1 MNSSLNKTPFL
12 ACEGVSVQF
21 FDRDAPVLREMNVA
35 IEKNEAVLLLGPSG
49 SGKSTLLQVLSGII
63 PRSIEAWFKGTV
75 TRPERVGVMFQDP
88 DAQFCMLTVEDEIAF
103 SLENRLV
110 PGSEMR
116 GIIEKVMRD
125 VRLDVPLTT
134 PIRELSGGLKQ
145 RLALACL
152 LALEPEVLFVDEP
165 TAQLD
170 PLNTQLVIEDL
181 RRLKGQKTLVTIE
194 HKLDGVVEWVDRVL
208 LFNAQGQLYA
218 EGAPLN
224 VLREHAEMIREY
236 GIWQPKLWPVTWAE
250 LLATVKHPLAD
261 RLERQFAEN
270 ARRTGAD
277 LMETSQSVSDSQNS
291 GKSQSAPPASASAA
305 PIAVQNSFESQAAP
319 QARPAAAPILEVRN
333 ADLRYKNGHVVWQG
347 MNVSVQ
353 PGEWV
358 AILGPNGA
366 GKSTLLKMAGGLME
380 PTKGQVFLKGK
391 ELGKYRTPELYDA
404 VGFVFQNPE
413 HQFIADTVFEE
424 AAFGGKVAGWEP
436 ERMERESVQLLTDFR
451 LLDLREKNPFTL
463 SQGQKRRLSVAGMLL
478 KRQEVLLLDEPTF
491 GQDAATTAELLQR
504 MEERNAAGTT
514 ILMATHDVELVAEHA
529 SRVLVIG
536 EGRLLF
542 DGTPHD
548 LFQQPELLKRASL
561 TAPLAYEYQL
571 RRLEQG
577 TLRSASQQKE
587 GPVNV

>member
-1 MNSSLNKTPFL
+1 MNTTTTKTPFL
-12 ACEGVSVQF
+12 ASEGVSVQF
-21 FDRDAPVLREMNVA
+21 FDRDTPVLREMNVT
-35 IEKNEAVLLLGPSG
+35 IEKNQAVLLLGPSG

-75 TRPERVGVMFQDP
+75 TRPDRVGVMFQDP

-110 PGSEMR
+110 PRQDMR
-116 GIIEKVMRD
+116 GIIENVMRD
-125 VRLDVPLTT
+125 VRLDIPLQT

-152 LALEPEVLFVDEP
+152 LALEPDVLFVDEP

-181 RRLKGQKTLVTIE
+181 RRLKGQKTIVLIE
-194 HKLDGVVEWVDRVL
+194 HKLDGVIEWVDRVL
-208 LFNAQGQLYA
+208 LFNAEGQIVA
-218 EGAPLN
+218 DGTPQE

-236 GIWQPKLWPVTWAE
+236 GIWQPKLWPVTWEE
-250 LLATVKHPLAD
+250 LLATVPHPLAE
-261 RLERQFAEN
+261 RLETQL
-270 ARRTGAD
+270 T
-277 LMETSQSVSDSQNS
+277 S
-291 GKSQSAPPASASAA
+291 GKREP
-305 PIAVQNSFESQAAP
+305 V
-319 QARPAAAPILEVRN
+319 RTDGAPILDVRD
-333 ADLRYKNGHVVWQG
+333 AGLRYKNGHVVWQG
-347 MNVSVQ
+347 LNVTIH

-366 GKSTLLKMAGGLME
+366 GKSTFLKTVGGLMD
-380 PTKGQVFLKGK
+380 PTQGQVLLKGK
-391 ELGKYRTPELYDA
+391 NLSKYRAPELYDA

-413 HQFIADTVFEE
+413 HQFIADTVYEE
-424 AAFGGKVAGWEP
+424 VAFGGKVAGWPQEQI
-436 ERMERESVQLLTDFR
+436 ERETTQLLTDFR
-451 LLDLREKNPFTL
+451 LLDLRDKNPFTL

-504 MEERNAAGTT
+504 MQERNIAGTT
-514 ILMATHDVELVAEHA
+514 ILMATHDVELVAEYA

-536 EGRLLF
+536 DGTLLF

-548 LFQQPELLKRASL
+548 LFQQPDLLQKASL

-571 RRLEQG
+571 RRFEQAGELQRKTNEAVIITADPEEKVSKANVVQEANNATEDSDFSNASRQKEG
-577 TLRSASQQKE
+577 TLR
-587 GPVNV
+587 V

>member
-1 MNSSLNKTPFL
+1 MNTLTSKTPFL
-12 ACEGVSVQF
+12 ASEGVSVQF
-21 FDRDAPVLREMNVA
+21 FDRDTPVLREMNVEIA
-35 IEKNEAVLLLGPSG
+35 KNEAVLLLGPSG

-75 TRPERVGVMFQDP
+75 IRPERVGVMFQDP

-110 PGSEMR
+110 PRAQMR
-116 GIIEKVMRD
+116 GIIEQVMRD
-125 VRLDVPLTT
+125 VRLEVPLTT

-181 RRLKGQKTLVTIE
+181 RRLKGQKTLVMIE

-208 LFNAQGQLYA
+208 LFNATGQLVA
-218 EGAPLN
+218 QGNPREI
-224 VLREHAEMIREY
+224 LRDHAQMIREY
-236 GIWQPKLWPVTWAE
+236 GIWQPKLWPVTWDE
-250 LLATVKHPLAD
+250 MLATVKHPLAD
-261 RLERQFAEN
+261 RLEHQ
-270 ARRTGAD
+270 
-277 LMETSQSVSDSQNS
+277 L
-291 GKSQSAPPASASAA
+291 
-305 PIAVQNSFESQAAP
+305 AVQANSIGATLASDGKLLEQTQSDP
-319 QARPAAAPILEVRN
+319 HVSKAPILEVRE
-333 ADLRYKNGHVVWQG
+333 ASLRYKNGHVVWQG
-347 MNVSVQ
+347 LNVSVQ

-366 GKSTLLKMAGGLME
+366 GKSTFLKLVGGLIE
-380 PTKGQVFLKGK
+380 PTKGQVQVKGK
-391 ELGKYRTPELYDA
+391 TLSRYRTPELYDT

-424 AAFGGKVAGWEP
+424 VAFGGKVAGWAQ
-436 ERMERESVQLLTDFR
+436 ERIEQESVQLLTDFR
-451 LLDLREKNPFTL
+451 LLDLRDKNPFTL

-504 MEERNAAGTT
+504 MQERNEAGTT
-514 ILMATHDVELVAEHA
+514 ILMATHDVELVAEYA
-529 SRVLVIG
+529 TRVLVIG
-536 EGRLLF
+536 EGKLLY
-542 DGTPHD
+542 DGRPHA
-548 LFQQPELLKRASL
+548 LFQQPDLLQRASL

-571 RRLEQG
+571 RRREQAAKDQG
-577 TLRSASQQKE
+577 GHDSAKHEEPALVGRNSSEQKE
-587 GPVNV
+587 GDLRV